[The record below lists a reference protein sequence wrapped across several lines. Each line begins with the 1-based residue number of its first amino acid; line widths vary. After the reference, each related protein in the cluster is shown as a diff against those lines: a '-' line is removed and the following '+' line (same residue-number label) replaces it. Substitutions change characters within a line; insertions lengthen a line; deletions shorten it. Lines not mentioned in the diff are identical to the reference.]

1 MSVFGRWWKRLLA
14 LGVILWTLSGAQ
26 PAAAQPAPD
35 FAHDPAVSL
44 TLPALPARYVTVR
57 RGPLTLAY
65 PPTLGDLV
73 ASTLEHAEEDVA
85 VLARQMGV
93 TEVPPMEVRLV
104 PDFSAMQ
111 ALAPQ
116 ELPPPAYASGVAYP
130 SLRLALVATRAPVT
144 YAAVP
149 VRQVLR
155 HELSHL
161 LFGVASGNA
170 PLPRWLTEGLAVEQ
184 ASEHSFERFE
194 RLAVASY
201 TRGVL
206 PLRELDRGFHGHS
219 DDAVTVAYAQSA
231 DFVGWLLR
239 TQGADRF
246 GVMLAHARAGRSFE
260 EAVRESYGV
269 TFLHLEESWRRD
281 FDSRFALAPLWAG
294 TGIVTLLGL
303 VLVVWAMV
311 RRHRKSQATRARWD
325 REEQRRAEALRQLQ
339 RARYTV
345 VTPGLYLIHG
355 GRSDD
360 ARDLPN

>member
-1 MSVFGRWWKRLLA
+1 MNVGGRWWKRLLT
-14 LGVILWTLSGAQ
+14 LGVMLWALLLTPRVEAQ
-26 PAAAQPAPD
+26 TSHD

-44 TLPALPARYVTVR
+44 SLPPLPPGYVSARH
-57 RGPLTLAY
+57 GPLTISY
-65 PPTLGDLV
+65 PTALRGLV
-73 ASTLEHAEEDVA
+73 ATALERAEHDV
-85 VLARQMGV
+85 VILARQMGLA
-93 TEVPPMEVRLV
+93 EVPPMEVRLV
-104 PDFSAMQ
+104 PDAAAMR
-111 ALAPQ
+111 ALSPP
-116 ELPPPAYASGVAYP
+116 ELPPPAYAAGVAYP
-130 SLRLALVATRAPVT
+130 SLRLALVASRAPVS

-184 ASEHSFERFE
+184 ASEHSFERFQ

-206 PLRELDRGFHGHS
+206 PLRRLDEGFHGHS

-239 TQGADRF
+239 TEGSARF
-246 GVMLAHARAGRSFE
+246 GLLLAHARAGRTFE

-269 TFLHLEESWRRD
+269 TFAHLEETWRRD

-294 TGIVTLLGL
+294 TGIVTTLGL
-303 VLVVWAMV
+303 VLVGWAMV
-311 RRHRKSQATRARWD
+311 RRRRKSQSTRARWD
-325 REEQRRAEALRQLQ
+325 REEKRRAEALARLQ
-339 RARYTV
+339 PTRLTV

-355 GRSDD
+355 GRADD

>member
-1 MSVFGRWWKRLLA
+1 MSVSRRWWVRLLA
-14 LGVILWTLSGAQ
+14 LWVTMWALSLAPPAHGQ
-26 PAAAQPAPD
+26 PAHD

-44 TLPALPARYVTVR
+44 SLPVLPPEFVTVR

-65 PPTLGDLV
+65 APTLRDLV
-73 ASTLEHAEEDVA
+73 ASTLAHAEEDVA

-93 TEVPPMEVRLV
+93 TEIPPMEVRLV

-111 ALAPQ
+111 ALAPR

-144 YAAVP
+144 FAAVP
-149 VRQVLR
+149 VRQVFR

-170 PLPRWLTEGLAVEQ
+170 PLPRWLTEGLAVDQ

-194 RLAVASY
+194 RLAIASY
-201 TRGVL
+201 TRGML
-206 PLRELDRGFHGHS
+206 PLRELDRGFQGHS

-246 GVMLAHARAGRSFE
+246 GVMLAHAREGRSME

-269 TFLHLEESWRRD
+269 TFLHLEEAWRHD

-294 TGIVTLLGL
+294 TGLLTTLGLLG
-303 VLVVWAMV
+303 VVWAMI
-311 RRHRKSQATRARWD
+311 RRRRKSQATRARWD
-325 REEQRRAEALRQLQ
+325 REDQRRAEALRQLQ

-345 VTPGLYLIHG
+345 VTPGLYLVHG

-360 ARDLPN
+360 ARELPN